1 MSEYT
6 LKQLKEM
13 SPIQLQRLAGQL
25 RHQIQSL
32 SFQVGLNELKQ
43 VHKIHET
50 RQTLARVMTLLGRAP
65 VDAKKGEAEA
75 KNA

>member
-13 SPIQLQRLAGQL
+13 SPVQLQRLAGQL

-50 RQTLARVMTLLGRAP
+50 RQTLARVMTILGRTP
-65 VDAKKGEAEA
+65 VDVKKDETTVKKA
-75 KNA
+75 